1 MTIKRSDLMTVE
13 QICELMK
20 TDEYDFLRTN
30 PHLGSNIILL
40 GLGGSHAYGTNIEGS
55 DVDIRGIALNSKSD
69 ILGGSSF
76 EQIVN
81 ESTDTTIYSLNKIIG
96 LLTNCN
102 PNTIEMLG
110 LKPEHYLWLSPVGQ
124 ELLSNRKMFLSKRA
138 LYSFGG
144 YATAQLRRLDN
155 KSMRTLEQAQ
165 QEQHILNSIMNATY
179 TFPEKY
185 EEFLLGDSINLF
197 LDKSRQEDM
206 DKEIFMD
213 IHLTHYPLRDYKSMW
228 SDMKN
233 IVSEYG
239 KIGQRNKK
247 AIEHGK
253 IAKHMMH
260 LIRLYLMCI
269 DILEKEEIITYREAD
284 LEYLMSIRQGK
295 FLDEDGHPIDGFY
308 DIVSEFE
315 KRMTYA
321 AENTS
326 LPDKPDHK
334 KIKEFQM
341 DVNERIVKGEV

>member
-1 MTIKRSDLMTVE
+1 MTIE
-13 QICELMK
+13 QIMDLLK
-20 TDEYDFLRTN
+20 TDDYLFLQRD
-30 PHLGSNIILL
+30 PHLGRNIIML
-40 GLGGSHAYGTNIEGS
+40 GIGGSHAYGTNVESS
-55 DVDIRGIALNSKSD
+55 DVDIRGIALNSKKD
-69 ILGGSSF
+69 ILCGTQF
-76 EQIVN
+76 EQVVH
-81 ESTDTTIYSLNKIIG
+81 EATDTVIYSLNKIIK
-96 LLTNCN
+96 LLSNCN

-110 LKPEHYLWLSPVGQ
+110 LKPEHYLYLHPIGQ
-124 ELLSNRKMFLSKRA
+124 ELLDNRKMFLSKRA

-144 YATAQLRRLDN
+144 YATSQLRRLDN
-155 KSMRTLEQAQ
+155 KSMRTLDQ
-165 QEQHILNSIMNATY
+165 QQREQHILNSIVNATY

-185 EEFLLGDSINLF
+185 DEFKPGEGINLY
-197 LDKSRQEDM
+197 LDTSRQEDM

-284 LEYLMSIRQGK
+284 LEYLMSIRYGK
-295 FLDEDGHPIDGFY
+295 FIDENGHPIEGFY
-308 DIVSEFE
+308 DIINEFE
-315 KRMTYA
+315 KRMNYA

-326 LPDKPDHK
+326 LPEKPNYK
-334 KIKEFQM
+334 AIMEFTA
-341 DVNERIVKGEV
+341 DINERVVIGKV

>member
-1 MTIKRSDLMTVE
+1 MTVE
-13 QICELMK
+13 QIMDLLK
-20 TDEYDFLRTN
+20 TDDYLFLQRDE
-30 PHLGSNIILL
+30 HLGRNIIML
-40 GLGGSHAYGTNIEGS
+40 GLGGSHAYGTNVEGS
-55 DVDIRGIALNSKSD
+55 DVDIRGIALNKKKD
-69 ILGGSSF
+69 ILCGNQF
-76 EQIVN
+76 EQVVH
-81 ESTDTTIYSLNKIIG
+81 EATDTVIYSLNKIVQ
-96 LLTNCN
+96 LLSNCN

-110 LKPEHYLWLSPVGQ
+110 LKPEHYIYLHPIGE
-124 ELLSNRKMFLSKRA
+124 ELLANRKMFLSKRA

-155 KSMRTLEQAQ
+155 KSMRTLAQA
-165 QEQHILNSIMNATY
+165 EREKHILNSITTATY
-179 TFPEKY
+179 VWPDKY
-185 EEFLLGDSINLF
+185 DCFKIGEGIKLYLDDS
-197 LDKSRQEDM
+197 DQEDM

-213 IHLTHYPLRDYKSMW
+213 VHLTHYPLRDYKSMW

-284 LEYLMSIRQGK
+284 LEYLLSIRYGK
-295 FLDEDGHPIDGFY
+295 FLDEDGHPIEGFY
-308 DIVSEFE
+308 DIINEFE
-315 KRMTYA
+315 KRMNYA

-326 LPDKPDHK
+326 LPEKPNHK
-334 KIKEFQM
+334 AIMEFTA
-341 DVNERIVKGEV
+341 DVNERVVLGKV

>member
-1 MTIKRSDLMTVE
+1 MTVNE
-13 QICELMK
+13 IKELLK
-20 TDEYDFLRTN
+20 QPDYEFLKTN
-30 PHLGSNIILL
+30 PHLGKNIIML
-40 GLGGSHAYGTNIEGS
+40 GLGGSHAYGTNVNGS
-55 DVDIRGIALNSKSD
+55 DVDVRGIALNTKED
-69 ILGGSSF
+69 VLGGSNF
-76 EQIVN
+76 EQVVH
-81 ESTDTTIYSLNKIIG
+81 EATDTTIYSLNKIIG
-96 LLTNCN
+96 LLANCN
-102 PNTIEMLG
+102 PNTVELLG
-110 LKPEHYLWLSPVGQ
+110 LKPEHYIYLAPIGK
-124 ELLSNRKMFLSKRA
+124 ELLDNRKMFLSKRA

-165 QEQHILNSIMNATY
+165 QEQHILNSIITASY
-179 TFPEKY
+179 VWPEKY
-185 EEFLLGDSINLF
+185 QCFGDNDFVNLY
-197 LDKSRQEDM
+197 LDDSAQDDY

-233 IVSEYG
+233 ILSDYS

-284 LEYLMSIRQGK
+284 LEYLLSIRYGK
-295 FLDEDGHPIDGFY
+295 FLDENGHPIEGFY
-308 DIVSEFE
+308 DIINEFE
-315 KRMTYA
+315 RRMNYA

-326 LPDKPDHK
+326 LPDKPNHK
-334 KIKEFQM
+334 RIKEFQM
-341 DVNERIVKGEV
+341 SVNERIVLGSI